1 MGDQGRGNR
10 TDRIAGG
17 MLFLVGLSI
26 IWQASRLRLGSF
38 HTPGP
43 GLYPLLLGSVIVFL
57 SLCLVIQ
64 SAKATKEAAS
74 FSGPTLKRV
83 ASVYV
88 ALLFYFV
95 ILEYAGFLISTFLL
109 VSYLSI
115 IIGRQRVAGALLRAF
130 IITGLSYLLF
140 DVALKSELPKGLLGL

>member
-1 MGDQGRGNR
+1 MGEQGRGSR
-10 TDRIAGG
+10 TDRTAGG
-17 MLFLVGLSI
+17 ILLLVGLSI

-43 GLYPLLLGSVIVFL
+43 GLYPLLLGSVIVLL
-57 SLCLVIQ
+57 SLCLIIS
-64 SAKATKEAAS
+64 SAKKSKDAAS
-74 FSGPTLKRV
+74 YSGQSLKRV
-83 ASVYV
+83 GFVYV
-88 ALLFYFV
+88 ALLFYFA
-95 ILEYAGFLISTFLL
+95 ILEVAGFLISTFLL

>member
-1 MGDQGRGNR
+1 MGEGNWGGR
-10 TDRIAGG
+10 TDRISGG
-17 MLFLVGLSI
+17 VLLLVGLSI

-57 SLCLVIQ
+57 SLCLILSSTRKMKEGPSVSGQ
-64 SAKATKEAAS
+64 S
-74 FSGPTLKRV
+74 LKRV
-83 ASVYV
+83 GSVYV
-88 ALLFYFV
+88 ALLIYFAV
-95 ILEYAGFLISTFLL
+95 LEYAGFLVSTFFL

-115 IIGRQRVAGALLRAF
+115 IIGRQKAVWALLRAF

-140 DVALKSELPKGLLGL
+140 DVALKSDLPKGLLGL